1 MGVCLHPTYG
11 GWFALRSVFIFKN
24 FLVNDSIMQQKL
36 PVDMLNGDKNL
47 ILDLLEKFNFNWKDW
62 TYRDMIPVKEKYSEI
77 QKDYFETEP
86 KYRKDLIRKWLRFPD
101 QKQLCSSYFN
111 QTNKIEQFDNK
122 DYLIR
127 NFFVI

>member
-11 GWFALRSVFIFKN
+11 GWFAMRSVFIFKN
-24 FLVNDSIMQQKL
+24 FLVNDSNMPQKP
-36 PVDMLNGDKNL
+36 PVDMLNGDKDR

-62 TYRDMIPVKEKYSEI
+62 TYRDVVPVKEKYSGI

-86 KYRKDLIRKWLRFPD
+86 KHRKDLIRKWMRFSD
-101 QKQLCSSYFN
+101 QKQLCASYYN